1 MRPPINR
8 NLNQR
13 IRQALY
19 QLKKD
24 YGAPIDIYKLVA
36 SETNVRTGEKVITK
50 TVTHVRRAVVVPARI
65 DRIAQRTISV
75 ISANKQ
81 FVTGGTYDASQ
92 RDFIIDRRDVPALP
106 ELTADD
112 WIIYNRRKYQVKTVE
127 AFEVDAGWV
136 VTARELVGEV
146 PEQIL
151 EERVKSTLTLE
162 PTPETVGELSEKVFY
177 VESDETL
184 DLQDSAAGVT
194 V

>member
-8 NLNQR
+8 NLNYR

-24 YGAPIDIYKLVA
+24 YGAPIDIYKLVS

-65 DRIAQRTISV
+65 DRVVNQSISL
-75 ISANKQ
+75 ISANKE
-81 FVTGGTYDASQ
+81 FVSGGTYDASQ

-112 WIIYNRRKYQVKTVE
+112 WIVYNRRKYQVKTVE

-151 EERVKSTLTLE
+151 EERVKSTLAFE
-162 PTPETVGELSEKVFY
+162 PDLETVGELSERVFR
-177 VESDETL
+177 VESNETL
-184 DLQDSAAGVT
+184 DFVDSAAAT
-194 V
+194 TA

>member
-24 YGAPIDIYKLVA
+24 YGAPIDIYKLVS

-65 DRIAQRTISV
+65 DRIAQQTISV

-81 FVTGGTYDASQ
+81 FVTGGHYDMSQ
-92 RDFIIDRRDVPALP
+92 RDFIIDRRDAPAML

-112 WIIYNRRKYQVKTVE
+112 WIVYNRRKYQVKTVE

-136 VTARELVGEV
+136 ITARELVGEI
-146 PEQIL
+146 PEQIFDL
-151 EERVKSTLTLE
+151 R
-162 PTPETVGELSEKVFY
+162 
-177 VESDETL
+177 VESFL
-184 DLQDSAAGVT
+184 DLQDSALRA
-194 V
+194 

>member
-136 VTARELVGEV
+136 VSARELVGEV
-146 PEQIL
+146 PEQII
-151 EERVKSTLTLE
+151 EERVKSTLAFEPDLE
-162 PTPETVGELSEKVFY
+162 SDDNLSGKVFHA
-177 VESDETL
+177 ESNETL
-184 DLQDSAAGVT
+184 DLQDSAAAEAV
-194 V
+194 

>member
-1 MRPPINR
+1 MRPPVNR

-36 SETNVRTGEKVITK
+36 SETDARTGEKVITK
-50 TVTHVRRAVVVPARI
+50 TVTHVRRAVVVPSRM
-65 DRIAQRTISV
+65 DRIANQTISL

-81 FVTGGTYDASQ
+81 FVTGGHYDVNQ

-112 WIIYNRRKYQVKTVE
+112 WIVYNRRKYQVKTVE
-127 AFEVDAGWV
+127 SFEVDAGWV
-136 VTARELVGEV
+136 VTARELVGE
-146 PEQIL
+146 
-151 EERVKSTLTLE
+151 
-162 PTPETVGELSEKVFY
+162 TPEFIHDLRAESHIDLHDSGLTSE
-177 VESDETL
+177 
-184 DLQDSAAGVT
+184 
-194 V
+194 

>member
-1 MRPPINR
+1 MRPPVNR

-24 YGAPIDIYKLVA
+24 YGAPIDIYKLVS
-36 SETNVRTGEKVITK
+36 SETDARTGEKVITK
-50 TVTHVRRAVVVPARI
+50 TMTHVRRAIVVPSRM
-65 DRIAQRTISV
+65 DRVANQTISL

-81 FVTGGTYDASQ
+81 FVTGGHYDVNQ

-112 WIIYNRRKYQVKTVE
+112 WIVYNRRKYQVKTVE
-127 AFEVDAGWV
+127 SFEVDAGWV

-146 PEQIL
+146 PEQIFDL
-151 EERVKSTLTLE
+151 HTESTL
-162 PTPETVGELSEKVFY
+162 GF
-177 VESDETL
+177 
-184 DLQDSAAGVT
+184 QDSAQTA
-194 V
+194 

>member
-8 NLNQR
+8 NLTQR

-65 DRIAQRTISV
+65 DRVAQQTISL

-81 FVTGGTYDASQ
+81 FVSGGTYDSSQ

-146 PEQIL
+146 PELIL
-151 EERVKSTLTLE
+151 EERVKSTLALQ
-162 PTPETVGELSEKVFY
+162 PAGVPVGDLSERVFY

-184 DLQDSAAGVT
+184 DLQDSAAGET
-194 V
+194 A

>member
-24 YGAPIDIYKLVA
+24 YGAPIDIYKLVS

-50 TVTHVRRAVVVPARI
+50 TVTHVRRAVVVPARM
-65 DRIAQRTISV
+65 DRIAKQTISV

-81 FVTGGTYDASQ
+81 FVTGGHYDMSQ
-92 RDFIIDRRDVPALP
+92 RDFIIDRRDVPAMP

-112 WIIYNRRKYQVKTVE
+112 WIVYNRRKYQVKTVE

-136 VTARELVGEV
+136 ITARELGRRNPRANPRPAGGIV
-146 PEQIL
+146 P
-151 EERVKSTLTLE
+151 
-162 PTPETVGELSEKVFY
+162 
-177 VESDETL
+177 
-184 DLQDSAAGVT
+184 
-194 V
+194 

>member
-19 QLKKD
+19 QLKKE
-24 YGAPIDIYKLVA
+24 YGAPIDIYKLLSSKTDA
-36 SETNVRTGEKVITK
+36 RTGEKIVTK
-50 TVTHVRRAVVVPARI
+50 TVTHVRRAIVVPSRT
-65 DRIAQRTISV
+65 DRVANRTISL

-81 FVTGGTYDASQ
+81 FVTGGHYDVNQ

-112 WIIYNRRKYQVKTVE
+112 WIVYNRRKYQVKTVE
-127 AFEVDAGWV
+127 SFEVDAGWV

-146 PEQIL
+146 PEQIFDL
-151 EERVKSTLTLE
+151 RA
-162 PTPETVGELSEKVFY
+162 
-177 VESDETL
+177 ESIL
-184 DLQDSAAGVT
+184 ALRDSAQTA
-194 V
+194 

>member
-65 DRIAQRTISV
+65 DRIAQRTISI

-81 FVTGGTYDASQ
+81 FVTGGTYDAAQ

-136 VTARELVGEV
+136 VSARELVGEV
-146 PEQIL
+146 PEQII
-151 EERVKSTLTLE
+151 EERVKSTLAFVPDLE
-162 PTPETVGELSEKVFY
+162 SDDNLSGKVFHA
-177 VESDETL
+177 ESNETL
-184 DLQDSAAGVT
+184 DLQDSAAAEAV
-194 V
+194 